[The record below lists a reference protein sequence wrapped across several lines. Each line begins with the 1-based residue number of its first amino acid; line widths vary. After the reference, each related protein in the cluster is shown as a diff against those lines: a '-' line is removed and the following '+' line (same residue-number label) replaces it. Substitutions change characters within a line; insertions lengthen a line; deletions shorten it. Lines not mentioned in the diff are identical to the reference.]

1 LAILSAC
8 VGVADSTRVIQ
19 KELRQLFEKFVKKS
33 VDS

>member
-1 LAILSAC
+1 
-8 VGVADSTRVIQ
+8 VADSTRVIQ